1 MGPELAEA
9 IRRRLHAFWRQARTL
24 PAAEENRAVEIELAI
39 IGAHV
44 DAERARVGAARREC
58 DGHAA

>member
-1 MGPELAEA
+1 VTPELTDI

-44 DAERARVGAARREC
+44 DAALARAGDEGGRHGRAA
-58 DGHAA
+58 

>member
-1 MGPELAEA
+1 MTPELTEI
-9 IRRRLHAFWRQARTL
+9 IRRRLHAIWRQARML

-44 DAERARVGAARREC
+44 DAERAREERDGRAA
-58 DGHAA
+58 

>member
-1 MGPELAEA
+1 MSPELAEA

-24 PAAEENRAVEIELAI
+24 PAAEESRAVEIELAI

-44 DAERARVGAARREC
+44 DAQQARAGAPREEC
-58 DGHAA
+58 DGRAA

>member
-1 MGPELAEA
+1 MSPELTDV
-9 IRRRLHAFWRQARTL
+9 IRRRLHAIWRQARTL

-44 DAERARVGAARREC
+44 DAERARADAAREEC
-58 DGHAA
+58 DGRAA